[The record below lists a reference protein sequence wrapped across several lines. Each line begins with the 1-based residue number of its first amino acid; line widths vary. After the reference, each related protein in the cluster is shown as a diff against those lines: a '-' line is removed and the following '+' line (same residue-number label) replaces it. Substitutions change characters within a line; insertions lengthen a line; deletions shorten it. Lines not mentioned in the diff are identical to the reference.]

1 MPQHPREQQDLDTSR
16 TRPDPADPIQER
28 SREETR
34 ERVGERER
42 SPAGA
47 EEQQQRDADRDSVA
61 RDIGEAPR
69 TGAFPFEK
77 SQ

>member
-16 TRPDPADPIQER
+16 TRPDPADPI
-28 SREETR
+28 S
-34 ERVGERER
+34 RER
-42 SPAGA
+42 SPGGA
-47 EEQQQRDADRDSVA
+47 EEQQHVEADRDSA
-61 RDIGEAPR
+61 TRDIGEAPR

>member
-1 MPQHPREQQDLDTSR
+1 MPQHPREKQDLDTSN
-16 TRPDPADPIQER
+16 RPDAADPMQEP
-28 SREETR
+28 SREETL
-34 ERVGERER
+34 ERGGARER

-47 EEQQQRDADRDSVA
+47 EEQQQQDADRDSA
-61 RDIGEAPR
+61 MRDIGEAPR

>member
-1 MPQHPREQQDLDTSR
+1 MPQHPREQQDLDTRR

-34 ERVGERER
+34 GRGEARE
-42 SPAGA
+42 A
-47 EEQQQRDADRDSVA
+47 EEQQQPDADRDGVA

>member
-1 MPQHPREQQDLDTSR
+1 MSQHPREQQDLDNSR

-28 SREETR
+28 SREEALERGAAR
-34 ERVGERER
+34 ERG
-42 SPAGA
+42 PAGA
-47 EEQQQRDADRDSVA
+47 EEQQQRDADRDSVTRA
-61 RDIGEAPR
+61 LGEAPR